1 MDWCD
6 EFRRETM
13 KTGGFVLK
21 IVVIVVS
28 GLLLTSCLLPGMIPL
43 NPEST
48 ATAEPAGTAEP
59 EASPVPA
66 GSMPTME
73 TDSNVVLESLQAQEG
88 VHLAALAKERYSD
101 ADTAQ
106 PGTLTYTVNI
116 TDDRPTYFNY
126 GWCTTTEEILQQNFE
141 HIKIALYFN
150 GEPLRSDV
158 VHPITYQLNDMFC
171 LDFMALLSNWPNGEY
186 QLIAVATFDEKI
198 NDGIADFEAGD
209 YIYEYNVTVS
219 K

>member
-1 MDWCD
+1 
-6 EFRRETM
+6 M
-13 KTGGFVLK
+13 KTRKSAQTFVLL
-21 IVVIVVS
+21 IAS
-28 GLLLTSCLLPGMIPL
+28 GLFLMSCLLPGMIPL

-48 ATAEPAGTAEP
+48 KTAEPAGTAGLGAAE
-59 EASPVPA
+59 SA

-73 TDSNVVLESLQAQEG
+73 TDSNVVLESLQARDG
-88 VHLAALAKERYSD
+88 IHLAALAKERYSD

-141 HIKIALYFN
+141 HIKIALYFS
-150 GEPLRSDV
+150 GEPLQSDV
-158 VHPITYQLNDMFC
+158 VHPITYQLNEMVC
-171 LDFMALLSNWPNGEY
+171 LDFVALLSNWPDGEY
-186 QLIAVATFDEKI
+186 QLKAVATFDEKI

-209 YIYEYNVTVS
+209 YIYEYNVTV
-219 K
+219 KK

>member
-1 MDWCD
+1 
-6 EFRRETM
+6 M

-21 IVVIVVS
+21 IAVIVVS

-43 NPEST
+43 NPEPT

-73 TDSNVVLESLQAQEG
+73 TDSNIVLESLKAQEG
-88 VHLAALAKERYSD
+88 IHLVALAEERYTD

-141 HIKIALYFN
+141 HIKIGLYFN
-150 GEPLRSDV
+150 DEALQSDV
-158 VHPITYQLNDMFC
+158 VHPITYQLNDMVC
-171 LDFMALLSNWPNGEY
+171 LDFVALLSNWPNGEY
-186 QLIAVATFDEKI
+186 RLRAVAIFDEKL
-198 NDGIADFEAGD
+198 NDGLADFEAGD

>member
-1 MDWCD
+1 M
-6 EFRRETM
+6 ETR
-13 KTGGFVLK
+13 TSAQTFVLL
-21 IVVIVVS
+21 IAS
-28 GLLLTSCLLPGMIPL
+28 GLLLIACLLPGMIPL
-43 NPEST
+43 NPEPT
-48 ATAEPAGTAEP
+48 ETAETAGTAEP
-59 EASPVPA
+59 AVSAAPA

-73 TDSNVVLESLQAQEG
+73 MDSNVVLESLQAREG
-88 VHLAALAKERYSD
+88 VYLAALATEQYSD

-158 VHPITYQLNDMFC
+158 VHPITYQLTDMVC
-171 LDFMALLSNWPNGEY
+171 LDFVAMLSNWPNGEY
-186 QLIAVATFDEKI
+186 QLSAVATFDEKI
-198 NDGIADFEAGD
+198 NDGLADFDAGE
-209 YIYEYNVTVS
+209 YIYEYNVTVN

>member
-1 MDWCD
+1 
-6 EFRRETM
+6 M

-21 IVVIVVS
+21 TVVIVVS

-43 NPEST
+43 NPEPT

-66 GSMPTME
+66 GSMPMME

-88 VHLAALAKERYSD
+88 VHLAALAKERYGD
-101 ADTAQ
+101 ADTTQ

-198 NDGIADFEAGD
+198 NDGARLSHHGIDKQVLG
-209 YIYEYNVTVS
+209 
-219 K
+219 KPR

>member
-1 MDWCD
+1 MKSG
-6 EFRRETM
+6 ELM
-13 KTGGFVLK
+13 KTRIFAQITVLLIAGGLF
-21 IVVIVVS
+21 
-28 GLLLTSCLLPGMIPL
+28 LTSCLLPGMIPL

-59 EASPVPA
+59 EASAVPA

-88 VHLAALAKERYSD
+88 IHLAALAEERYSD

-116 TDDRPTYFNY
+116 TDNRPTYFNY

-150 GEPLRSDV
+150 GEPLKSDV
-158 VHPITYQLNDMFC
+158 VHPITYQLSEPDMVC
-171 LDFMALLSNWPNGEY
+171 LDFVALLSNWPNGEY
-186 QLIAVATFDEKI
+186 QLRAVATFDEKI
-198 NDGIADFEAGD
+198 NDGLADFDAGD
-209 YIYEYNVTVS
+209 YIYEYNVTVN